1 MRRVIIFTSS
11 NPEYNLFGEVN
22 IDKKEIKKYKTYR
35 KKPGRSNLMGQRRRN
50 MATRRAM
57 ARRWMMEISKP
68 SAVPL

>member
-1 MRRVIIFTSS
+1 MKRVIIFTSS
-11 NPEYNLFGEVN
+11 NPEYNLFGEEN

-57 ARRWMMEISKP
+57 AKR
-68 SAVPL
+68 